1 MNFLEKKKI
10 LIIISGGIA
19 AYKSLDLI
27 RSLTK
32 LQCEVKTILTKGG
45 AEFVTPLSIAS
56 LSKNKVYSDIYSVEN
71 ESEMDHISLSRWAD
85 LILIAPATSNIIAK
99 MGQGVSDDLAT
110 TVVQASNKNIF
121 VCPAMN
127 VRMWEHTSNKIN
139 LEKIKSYNYRIIG
152 PFNGEMACGEYGDG
166 RMADTE
172 YILEE
177 LDNFF
182 KSKSN
187 NKKFKAIVTA
197 GPTQEYIDPVRYIS
211 NRSSGKQ
218 GYEIAKSLFN
228 NGFDTT
234 LISGP
239 SKLIPDPNINF
250 LKIKT
255 AEEMYQKTIENL
267 PCDVAIF
274 CAAVGDFKI
283 KNLSKDKI
291 KKNNEIKLDLEKNI
305 DILKLISKNNNK
317 PKLVIG
323 FSAETSNLH
332 SNSKEKLKNK
342 DCDWIIANDVSNNDI
357 GFDSD
362 FNEVSIFYK
371 DKKIEDEIISK
382 TYKSVVA
389 DEIVKRVINQLN
401 LI

>member
-1 MNFLEKKKI
+1 MNFLKKKKI
-10 LIIISGGIA
+10 LLIISGGIA

-32 LQCEVKTILTKGG
+32 LQCEIKTILTKGG
-45 AEFVTPLSIAS
+45 TEFVTPLSVAS
-56 LSKNKVYSDIYSVEN
+56 LSKNKVYSDIYSAEN
-71 ESEMDHISLSRWAD
+71 ETEMDHISLSRWAD

-99 MGQGVSDDLAT
+99 MSQGISDDLAT

-127 VRMWEHTSNKIN
+127 VRMWEHASNKQNI
-139 LEKIKSYNYRIIG
+139 EKIKSYNYRIIG

-166 RMADTE
+166 RMADIE
-172 YILEE
+172 YILKE

-187 NKKFKAIVTA
+187 NKKFRAIVTA
-197 GPTQEYIDPVRYIS
+197 GPTREYIDPVRYIS

-228 NGFDTT
+228 NGFNTT

-250 LKIKT
+250 LKVNT
-255 AEEMYQKTIENL
+255 AEEMYKKTVENL

-274 CAAVGDFKI
+274 CAAVGDFKV
-283 KNLSKDKI
+283 KNLSEDKI
-291 KKNNEIKLDLEKNI
+291 KKNKDLNLDFEKNI

-332 SNSKEKLKNK
+332 LNSKQKLQNK
-342 DCDWIIANDVSNNDI
+342 GCDWIIANDVSKNDI

-371 DKKIEDEIISK
+371 DKNVEDEIISK

>member
-1 MNFLEKKKI
+1 M
-10 LIIISGGIA
+10 
-19 AYKSLDLI
+19 I

-32 LQCEVKTILTKGG
+32 LQCEIKTIITKGG
-45 AEFVTPLSIAS
+45 TEFVTPLSVVS
-56 LSKNKVYSDIYSVEN
+56 LSKNKVYSDIYSAEN
-71 ESEMDHISLSRWAD
+71 EAEMDHISLSRWAD

-99 MGQGVSDDLAT
+99 MSQGISDDLAT

-127 VRMWEHTSNKIN
+127 VRMWEHASNKQNI
-139 LEKIKSYNYRIIG
+139 EKIKSYNYRIIG

-166 RMADTE
+166 RMADLE
-172 YILEE
+172 YILKE

-182 KSKSN
+182 KSKKN

-197 GPTQEYIDPVRYIS
+197 GPTHEYIDPVRYIS

-228 NGFDTT
+228 NGVETT

-250 LKIKT
+250 LKVNT
-255 AEEMYQKTIENL
+255 AEEMYKKTVENL

-274 CAAVGDFKI
+274 CAAVGDFKV
-283 KNLSKDKI
+283 KNLSDDKI
-291 KKNNEIKLDLEKNI
+291 KKNNDLKLDLEKNL
-305 DILKLISKNNNK
+305 DILKLVSKNNNK

-332 SNSKEKLKNK
+332 SNSKQKLQNK
-342 DCDWIIANDVSNNDI
+342 GCDWIIANDVSKSDI

-371 DKKIEDEIISK
+371 DEKIENETISK
-382 TYKSVVA
+382 TYKSVIA

>member
-1 MNFLEKKKI
+1 M
-10 LIIISGGIA
+10 
-19 AYKSLDLI
+19 
-27 RSLTK
+27 
-32 LQCEVKTILTKGG
+32 
-45 AEFVTPLSIAS
+45 
-56 LSKNKVYSDIYSVEN
+56 YSVEN

-99 MGQGVSDDLAT
+99 MSQGISDDLAT
-110 TVVQASNKNIF
+110 TVVQASNKSIF

-127 VRMWEHTSNKIN
+127 VRMWEHVSNKQN

-166 RMADTE
+166 RMADIN
-172 YILEE
+172 YILNE
-177 LDNFF
+177 LENFF
-182 KSKSN
+182 KSKSS
-187 NKKFKAIVTA
+187 NKKYRAIVTA
-197 GPTQEYIDPVRYIS
+197 GPTREYIDPVRYIS

-218 GYEIAKSLFN
+218 GYELAKSLFN

-239 SKLIPDPNINF
+239 SKLTPDPNINL
-250 LKIKT
+250 LKVNT

-274 CAAVGDFKI
+274 CAAVGDFKV
-283 KNLSKDKI
+283 KNLSEDKI
-291 KKNNEIKLDLEKNI
+291 KKNKDINLDFEKNI

-323 FSAETSNLH
+323 FSAETNNLH
-332 SNSKEKLKNK
+332 SNSKQKLQNK
-342 DCDWIIANDVSNNDI
+342 GCDWIIANDVSKNDI

-371 DKKIEDEIISK
+371 DKNVEDEIISK

>member
-10 LIIISGGIA
+10 LLIISGGIA

-32 LQCEVKTILTKGG
+32 LQCEIKTILTKGG
-45 AEFVTPLSIAS
+45 TEFVTPLSVAS
-56 LSKNKVYSDIYSVEN
+56 LSKNKVYSDIYSAEN
-71 ESEMDHISLSRWAD
+71 ETEIDHISLSRWAD

-99 MGQGVSDDLAT
+99 MSQGISDDLAT

-127 VRMWEHTSNKIN
+127 VRMWEHASNKQNI
-139 LEKIKSYNYRIIG
+139 EKIKSYNYRIIG

-166 RMADTE
+166 RMADIE
-172 YILEE
+172 YILKE

-187 NKKFKAIVTA
+187 NKKFRAIVTA
-197 GPTQEYIDPVRYIS
+197 GPTREYIDPVRYIS

-228 NGFDTT
+228 NGIETT

-250 LKIKT
+250 LKVNT
-255 AEEMYQKTIENL
+255 AEEMYKKTVESL

-274 CAAVGDFKI
+274 CAAVGDFKV
-283 KNLSKDKI
+283 KNLSEDKI
-291 KKNNEIKLDLEKNI
+291 KKNKDLNLDFEKNI

-332 SNSKEKLKNK
+332 LNSKQKLQNK
-342 DCDWIIANDVSNNDI
+342 GCDWIIANDVSKKDI

-371 DKKIEDEIISK
+371 DKNVGDEIIPK

>member
-10 LIIISGGIA
+10 LLIISGGIA

-27 RSLTK
+27 RALTR
-32 LQCEVKTILTKGG
+32 LQCEIKTILTKGG
-45 AEFVTPLSIAS
+45 TEFVTPLSVAS
-56 LSKNKVYSDIYSVEN
+56 LSKNKVYSDIYSAEN
-71 ESEMDHISLSRWAD
+71 ETEMDHISLSRWAD

-99 MGQGVSDDLAT
+99 MSQGISDDLAT

-127 VRMWEHTSNKIN
+127 VRMWEHASNKQNI
-139 LEKIKSYNYRIIG
+139 EKIKSYNYRVIG

-166 RMADTE
+166 RMADIE
-172 YILEE
+172 YILKE

-187 NKKFKAIVTA
+187 NKKFRAIVTA
-197 GPTQEYIDPVRYIS
+197 GPTREYIDPVRYIS

-228 NGFDTT
+228 NGIETT

-250 LKIKT
+250 LKVNT
-255 AEEMYQKTIENL
+255 AEEMYKRTVESL

-274 CAAVGDFKI
+274 CAAVGDFKV
-283 KNLSKDKI
+283 KNLSEDKI
-291 KKNNEIKLDLEKNI
+291 KKNKDLNLDFEKNI
-305 DILKLISKNNNK
+305 DILKLISKNNNR

-332 SNSKEKLKNK
+332 LNSKQKLQNK
-342 DCDWIIANDVSNNDI
+342 GCDWIIANDVSKNDI

-371 DKKIEDEIISK
+371 DKNVEDEIISK

>member
-10 LIIISGGIA
+10 LLIISGGIA

-32 LQCEVKTILTKGG
+32 IKCEVKTILTKGG
-45 AEFVTPLSIAS
+45 TEFVTPLSIAS
-56 LSKNKVYSDIYSVEN
+56 LSKNKVYSDMYSVEN

-99 MGQGVSDDLAT
+99 MSQGISDDLAT
-110 TVVQASNKNIF
+110 TVVQASNKSIF

-127 VRMWEHTSNKIN
+127 VRMWEHASNKQN

-166 RMADTE
+166 RMADIK
-172 YILEE
+172 YILNE

-187 NKKFKAIVTA
+187 NKKFKAVVTA
-197 GPTQEYIDPVRYIS
+197 GPTREFIDPVRYIS

-228 NGFDTT
+228 YGFDTT

-239 SKLIPDPNINF
+239 SKLTPDPNINL
-250 LKIKT
+250 LKVNT

-274 CAAVGDFKI
+274 CAAVGDFKV
-283 KNLSKDKI
+283 KNLSEDKI
-291 KKNNEIKLDLEKNI
+291 KKNKDINLDFEKNI

-323 FSAETSNLH
+323 FSAETNNLH
-332 SNSKEKLKNK
+332 SNSKQKLQNK
-342 DCDWIIANDVSNNDI
+342 GCDWIIANDVSKNDI

-371 DKKIEDEIISK
+371 DKNVEDEIISK

-389 DEIVKRVINQLN
+389 DEIVNRVINQLN

>member
-10 LIIISGGIA
+10 LLIISGGIA

-27 RSLTK
+27 RSLIK
-32 LQCEVKTILTKGG
+32 IQCEVKTILTKGG

-56 LSKNKVYSDIYSVEN
+56 LSKNKVYSDMYSVEN

-99 MGQGVSDDLAT
+99 MSQGISDDLAT
-110 TVVQASNKNIF
+110 TVVQASNKSIF

-127 VRMWEHTSNKIN
+127 VRMWEHASNKQN

-166 RMADTE
+166 RMADIK
-172 YILEE
+172 YILNE

-182 KSKSN
+182 KSKSS
-187 NKKFKAIVTA
+187 NKKYRAIVTA

-228 NGFDTT
+228 YGFDTT

-239 SKLIPDPNINF
+239 SKLTPDPNINL
-250 LKIKT
+250 LKVNT
-255 AEEMYQKTIENL
+255 AEEMYQRTIENL

-274 CAAVGDFKI
+274 CVAVGDFKV
-283 KNLSKDKI
+283 KNLSENKI
-291 KKNNEIKLDLEKNI
+291 KKIKI
-305 DILKLISKNNNK
+305 
-317 PKLVIG
+317 
-323 FSAETSNLH
+323 
-332 SNSKEKLKNK
+332 
-342 DCDWIIANDVSNNDI
+342 
-357 GFDSD
+357 
-362 FNEVSIFYK
+362 
-371 DKKIEDEIISK
+371 
-382 TYKSVVA
+382 
-389 DEIVKRVINQLN
+389 
-401 LI
+401 

>member
-1 MNFLEKKKI
+1 MKFLEKKKI
-10 LIIISGGIA
+10 LLIISGGIA

-27 RSLTK
+27 RSFTK

-45 AEFVTPLSIAS
+45 TEFVTPLSIAS
-56 LSKNKVYSDIYSVEN
+56 LSKNKVYSDMYSVEN

-85 LILIAPATSNIIAK
+85 LILIAPATTNIIAK
-99 MGQGVSDDLAT
+99 MSQGISDDLAT
-110 TVVQASNKNIF
+110 TVIQASDKSIF

-127 VRMWEHTSNKIN
+127 VRMWEHASNKQNI
-139 LEKIKSYNYRIIG
+139 EKIKSYNYRIIG

-166 RMADTE
+166 RMADIE
-172 YILEE
+172 YILNE

-187 NKKFKAIVTA
+187 NKKFRAVVTA
-197 GPTQEYIDPVRYIS
+197 GPTREYIDPVRYIS

-228 NGFDTT
+228 SGFETT

-239 SKLIPDPNINF
+239 SKLTPDPNINF
-250 LKIKT
+250 FKVNT

-274 CAAVGDFKI
+274 CAAVGDFKV
-283 KNLSKDKI
+283 KNLSEDKI
-291 KKNNEIKLDLEKNI
+291 KKNKDLNLDFEKNI

-332 SNSKEKLKNK
+332 LNSKQKLQNK
-342 DCDWIIANDVSNNDI
+342 GCDWIIANDVSKNDI

-371 DKKIEDEIISK
+371 DKNVENEIIFK

>member
-1 MNFLEKKKI
+1 MKIKDKKI
-10 LIIISGGIA
+10 LIIIGGGIS

-27 RSLTK
+27 RLLK
-32 LQCEVKTILTKGG
+32 KNKNEVKVILTKSGK
-45 AEFVTPLSIAS
+45 EFVTPMSITT
-56 LSKNKVYSDIYSVEN
+56 LTNNKTFEDIFDKN
-71 ESEMDHISLSRWAD
+71 SEAEIDHISLSRWAD
-85 LILIAPATSNIIAK
+85 LIIVLPTTANFMTKLSLGKAE
-99 MGQGVSDDLAT
+99 DLAT
-110 TVVQASNKNIF
+110 TVILASNKDILL
-121 VCPAMN
+121 VPAMN
-127 VRMWEHTSNKIN
+127 VRMWIHKATQKNVKT
-139 LEKIKSYNYRIIG
+139 LKDYGYLFLGPEK
-152 PFNGEMACGEYGDG
+152 GEMACGEYGDG
-166 RMADTE
+166 RMADIE
-172 YILEE
+172 CILNE
-177 LDNFF
+177 LNNFF

-187 NKKFKAIVTA
+187 NKKFRAVVTA
-197 GPTQEYIDPVRYIS
+197 GPTREYIDPVRYIS

-228 NGFDTT
+228 SGFETT

-239 SKLIPDPNINF
+239 SKLTPDPNINF
-250 LKIKT
+250 FKVNT

-274 CAAVGDFKI
+274 CAAVGDFKV
-283 KNLSKDKI
+283 KNLSEDKI
-291 KKNNEIKLDLEKNI
+291 KKNKDLNLDFEKNI

-323 FSAETSNLH
+323 FSAETSNLQL
-332 SNSKEKLKNK
+332 NSKQKLQNK
-342 DCDWIIANDVSNNDI
+342 GCDWIIANDVSKSDI

-371 DKKIEDEIISK
+371 DEKVDNEIISK
-382 TYKSVVA
+382 TYKSVIA

>member
-1 MNFLEKKKI
+1 MNFLKKKKI
-10 LIIISGGIA
+10 LLIISGGIA
-19 AYKSLDLI
+19 AYKSLELI
-27 RSLTK
+27 RSFAK
-32 LQCEVKTILTKGG
+32 LQCEIKTILTKGG

-56 LSKNKVYSDIYSVEN
+56 LSRNKVYSDIYSVEN
-71 ESEMDHISLSRWAD
+71 ESEMDHITLSRWAD
-85 LILIAPATSNIIAK
+85 LILVAPATSNIIAK
-99 MGQGVSDDLAT
+99 MSQGISSDLAT

-127 VRMWEHTSNKIN
+127 VRMWEHASNKQNI
-139 LEKIKSYNYRIIG
+139 EKIKSYNYRIIG

-166 RMADTE
+166 RMADIK
-172 YILEE
+172 YILNE

-187 NKKFKAIVTA
+187 NKKFKAVVTA
-197 GPTQEYIDPVRYIS
+197 GPTREYIDPVRYIS

-228 NGFDTT
+228 YGFETT

-239 SKLIPDPNINF
+239 SKLTPDPNINF
-250 LKIKT
+250 FKVNT
-255 AEEMYQKTIENL
+255 AEEMYNKTVENL

-274 CAAVGDFKI
+274 CAAVGDFKV
-283 KNLSKDKI
+283 KNLSEDKI
-291 KKNNEIKLDLEKNI
+291 KKNKDLNLDFEKNI

-332 SNSKEKLKNK
+332 LNSKQKLQNK
-342 DCDWIIANDVSNNDI
+342 GCDWIIANDVSKNDI

-371 DKKIEDEIISK
+371 DKNVEDEIISK

>member
-1 MNFLEKKKI
+1 MNFLKKKKI
-10 LIIISGGIA
+10 LTIISGGIA

-99 MGQGVSDDLAT
+99 MSQGVSDDLAT

-166 RMADTE
+166 RMADSE
-172 YILEE
+172 YIIKE

-187 NKKFKAIVTA
+187 NKKFRAIVTA

-274 CAAVGDFKI
+274 CAAVGDFKV
-283 KNLSKDKI
+283 KNLSNDKI

-332 SNSKEKLKNK
+332 SNSKEKLHNK

>member
-1 MNFLEKKKI
+1 MNFLKKKKI
-10 LIIISGGIA
+10 LLIISGGIA
-19 AYKSLDLI
+19 AYKSLELI
-27 RSLTK
+27 RSFAK
-32 LQCEVKTILTKGG
+32 LQCEIKTILTKGG

-56 LSKNKVYSDIYSVEN
+56 LSRNKVYSDIYSVEN

-99 MGQGVSDDLAT
+99 MSQGISSDLAT

-127 VRMWEHTSNKIN
+127 VRMWEHASNKQNI
-139 LEKIKSYNYRIIG
+139 EKIKSYNYRIIG
-152 PFNGEMACGEYGDG
+152 PFNGEMACGEYGEG
-166 RMADTE
+166 RMADVD
-172 YILEE
+172 YILKE

-182 KSKSN
+182 KFKSN

-197 GPTQEYIDPVRYIS
+197 GPTQEFIDPVRYIS

-228 NGFDTT
+228 NGFNTT

-250 LKIKT
+250 LKVNT
-255 AEEMYQKTIENL
+255 AEEMYKKTVENL

-274 CAAVGDFKI
+274 CAAVGDFKV
-283 KNLSKDKI
+283 KNLSEDKI
-291 KKNNEIKLDLEKNI
+291 KKNKDLNLDFEKNI

-323 FSAETSNLH
+323 FSAETSNLQL
-332 SNSKEKLKNK
+332 NSKQKLQNK
-342 DCDWIIANDVSNNDI
+342 GCDWIIANDVSKSDI

-371 DKKIEDEIISK
+371 DEKVDNEIISK

>member
-10 LIIISGGIA
+10 LLIISGGIA

-32 LQCEVKTILTKGG
+32 LQCEIKTILTKGG
-45 AEFVTPLSIAS
+45 TEFVTPLSVAS
-56 LSKNKVYSDIYSVEN
+56 LSKNKVYSDIYSAEN
-71 ESEMDHISLSRWAD
+71 ETEMDHISLSRWAD

-99 MGQGVSDDLAT
+99 MSQGISDDLAT
-110 TVVQASNKNIF
+110 TVIQASNKNIF

-127 VRMWEHTSNKIN
+127 VRMWEHASNKQNI
-139 LEKIKSYNYRIIG
+139 EKIKSYNYRIIG

-166 RMADTE
+166 RMADIE
-172 YILEE
+172 YILKE

-187 NKKFKAIVTA
+187 NKKFRAIVTA
-197 GPTQEYIDPVRYIS
+197 GPTREYIDPVRYIS

-228 NGFDTT
+228 NGIETT

-250 LKIKT
+250 LKVNT
-255 AEEMYQKTIENL
+255 AEEMYKKTVESL

-274 CAAVGDFKI
+274 CAAVGDFKV
-283 KNLSKDKI
+283 KNLSEDKI
-291 KKNNEIKLDLEKNI
+291 KKNKDLNLDFEKNI

-332 SNSKEKLKNK
+332 LNSKQKLQNK
-342 DCDWIIANDVSNNDI
+342 GCDWIIANDVSKNDI

-371 DKKIEDEIISK
+371 DKNVEDEIISK

>member
-10 LIIISGGIA
+10 LLIISGGIA

-27 RSLTK
+27 RSFTK

-99 MGQGVSDDLAT
+99 MSQGISDDLAT

-127 VRMWEHTSNKIN
+127 VRMWEHASNKQNI
-139 LEKIKSYNYRIIG
+139 EKIKSYNYRIIG

-166 RMADTE
+166 RMADIE
-172 YILEE
+172 YILKE
-177 LDNFF
+177 LGNFF
-182 KSKSN
+182 KSKSS
-187 NKKFKAIVTA
+187 NKKYKAIVTA

-239 SKLIPDPNINF
+239 SKLTPDPNINL
-250 LKIKT
+250 LKVNT
-255 AEEMYQKTIENL
+255 AEEMYKKTVENL

-274 CAAVGDFKI
+274 CAAVGDFKV
-283 KNLSKDKI
+283 KNLSENKI
-291 KKNNEIKLDLEKNI
+291 KKNNDLKLDFEKNI

-323 FSAETSNLH
+323 FSAETNNLH
-332 SNSKEKLKNK
+332 SNSKQKLQNK
-342 DCDWIIANDVSNNDI
+342 GCDWIIANDVSKNDI

-371 DKKIEDEIISK
+371 DEKVEDEIISK

>member
-10 LIIISGGIA
+10 LLIISGGIA

-27 RSLTK
+27 RALIK
-32 LQCEVKTILTKGG
+32 IQCEVKTILTKGG

-56 LSKNKVYSDIYSVEN
+56 LSKNKVYSDMYSVEN

-99 MGQGVSDDLAT
+99 MSQGISDDLAT
-110 TVVQASNKNIF
+110 TVVQASNKSIF

-127 VRMWEHTSNKIN
+127 VRMWEHVSNKRN

-166 RMADTE
+166 RMADIK
-172 YILEE
+172 YILNE

-187 NKKFKAIVTA
+187 NKKFKAVVTA
-197 GPTQEYIDPVRYIS
+197 GPTREYIDPVRYIS

-239 SKLIPDPNINF
+239 SKLTPDPNINL
-250 LKIKT
+250 LKVNT

-274 CAAVGDFKI
+274 CAAVGDFKV
-283 KNLSKDKI
+283 KNLSEDKI
-291 KKNNEIKLDLEKNI
+291 KKNKDINLDFEKNI

-323 FSAETSNLH
+323 FSAETNNLH
-332 SNSKEKLKNK
+332 SNSKQKLQNK
-342 DCDWIIANDVSNNDI
+342 GCDWIIANDISKNDI

-371 DKKIEDEIISK
+371 DEKVEDEIISK

-401 LI
+401 MI

>member
-1 MNFLEKKKI
+1 MKFLEKKRI

-45 AEFVTPLSIAS
+45 AEFVTPLSISS
-56 LSKNKVYSDIYSVEN
+56 LSKNKVYSDIYSAEN

-99 MGQGVSDDLAT
+99 MSQGISDDLAT

-127 VRMWEHTSNKIN
+127 VRMWEHASNRQN
-139 LEKIKSYNYRIIG
+139 LEKIKSYNYRVIG
-152 PFNGEMACGEYGDG
+152 PFSGEMACGEYGDG
-166 RMADTE
+166 RLADIE
-172 YILEE
+172 YILKE

-182 KSKSN
+182 KFKSS
-187 NKKFKAIVTA
+187 NKKLRAIVTA

-239 SKLIPDPNINF
+239 SRLASNPNIN
-250 LKIKT
+250 LLRVNT
-255 AEEMYQKTIENL
+255 AEEMYKKTVENL

-274 CAAVGDFKI
+274 CAAVGDFKV

-291 KKNNEIKLDLEKNI
+291 KKNNVLKLNFEKNI
-305 DILKLISKNNNK
+305 DILELISKNNNK

-332 SNSKEKLKNK
+332 SNSKKKLQNK
-342 DCDWIIANDVSNNDI
+342 GCDWIIANDVSKNDI

-362 FNEVSIFYK
+362 FNEVAIFYK
-371 DKKIEDEIISK
+371 NENISDEIISK
-382 TYKSVVA
+382 NYKSVVA

>member
-10 LIIISGGIA
+10 LLIISGGIA

-27 RSLTK
+27 RALIK
-32 LQCEVKTILTKGG
+32 IQCEVKTILTKGG
-45 AEFVTPLSIAS
+45 SEFVTPLSIAS
-56 LSKNKVYSDIYSVEN
+56 LSKNKVYSDMYSVEN

-99 MGQGVSDDLAT
+99 MSQGISDDLAT
-110 TVVQASNKNIF
+110 TVVQASNKSIF

-127 VRMWEHTSNKIN
+127 VRMWEHASNKQN

-166 RMADTE
+166 RMADIK
-172 YILEE
+172 YILNE

-187 NKKFKAIVTA
+187 NKKFRAVVTA
-197 GPTQEYIDPVRYIS
+197 GPTREYIDPVRYIS
-211 NRSSGKQ
+211 NKSSGKQ

-239 SKLIPDPNINF
+239 SKLTPDPNINL
-250 LKIKT
+250 LKVNT
-255 AEEMYQKTIENL
+255 AEEMYQRTIENL

-274 CAAVGDFKI
+274 CAAVGDFKV
-283 KNLSKDKI
+283 KNLSENKI
-291 KKNNEIKLDLEKNI
+291 KKNKDLKLDFEKNI

-323 FSAETSNLH
+323 FSAETNNLH
-332 SNSKEKLKNK
+332 SNSKQKLQNK
-342 DCDWIIANDVSNNDI
+342 GCDWIIANDVSKNDI

-362 FNEVSIFYK
+362 YNEVSIFYK
-371 DKKIEDEIISK
+371 DKNVEDEIISK

>member
-10 LIIISGGIA
+10 LLIISGGIA

-27 RSLTK
+27 RALTK
-32 LQCEVKTILTKGG
+32 IQCEVKTILTKGG

-56 LSKNKVYSDIYSVEN
+56 LSKNKVYSDMYSVEN

-85 LILIAPATSNIIAK
+85 FILIAPATSNIIAK
-99 MGQGVSDDLAT
+99 MSQGISDDLAT

-127 VRMWEHTSNKIN
+127 VRMWEHTSNKQN

-166 RMADTE
+166 RMADIK
-172 YILEE
+172 YILNE

-182 KSKSN
+182 KSRSN
-187 NKKFKAIVTA
+187 NKKFRAVVTA
-197 GPTQEYIDPVRYIS
+197 GPTREYIDPVRYIS

-228 NGFDTT
+228 YGFDTT

-239 SKLIPDPNINF
+239 SKLTPDPNINL
-250 LKIKT
+250 LKVNT

-274 CAAVGDFKI
+274 CAAVGDFKV
-283 KNLSKDKI
+283 KNLSEDKI
-291 KKNNEIKLDLEKNI
+291 KKNKDINLDFEKNI

-323 FSAETSNLH
+323 FSAETNNLH
-332 SNSKEKLKNK
+332 SNSKQKLQNK
-342 DCDWIIANDVSNNDI
+342 GCDWIVANDVSKNDI

-371 DKKIEDEIISK
+371 DKNVEDEIISK

>member
-1 MNFLEKKKI
+1 MKFLEKKKI

-27 RSLTK
+27 RSLIK
-32 LQCEVKTILTKGG
+32 IQCEVKTILTKGG

-56 LSKNKVYSDIYSVEN
+56 LSKNKVYSDMYSVEN

-99 MGQGVSDDLAT
+99 MSQGISDDLAT
-110 TVVQASNKNIF
+110 TVVQASNKSIF

-127 VRMWEHTSNKIN
+127 VRMWEHVSNKQN

-166 RMADTE
+166 RMADIE
-172 YILEE
+172 YILKE

-182 KSKSN
+182 KSKSS
-187 NKKFKAIVTA
+187 NKKYRAIVTA

-239 SKLIPDPNINF
+239 SKLTPDPNINL
-250 LKIKT
+250 LKVNT

-274 CAAVGDFKI
+274 CAAVGDFKV

-291 KKNNEIKLDLEKNI
+291 KKNKDLNLDFEKNI

-332 SNSKEKLKNK
+332 LNSKQKLQNK
-342 DCDWIIANDVSNNDI
+342 GCDWIIANDVSKNDI

-371 DKKIEDEIISK
+371 DKNVEDEIISK

-389 DEIVKRVINQLN
+389 DEIVKRVISQLN

>member
-10 LIIISGGIA
+10 LLIISGGIA

-32 LQCEVKTILTKGG
+32 LQCEIKTILTKGG
-45 AEFVTPLSIAS
+45 TEFVTPLSVAS
-56 LSKNKVYSDIYSVEN
+56 LSKNKVYSDIYSAEN
-71 ESEMDHISLSRWAD
+71 ETEMDHISLSRWAD

-99 MGQGVSDDLAT
+99 MSQGISDDLAT

-127 VRMWEHTSNKIN
+127 VRMWEHASNKQNI
-139 LEKIKSYNYRIIG
+139 EKIKSYNYRVIG

-166 RMADTE
+166 RMAGIE
-172 YILEE
+172 YILSE

-187 NKKFKAIVTA
+187 NKKFRAVVTA

-228 NGFDTT
+228 SGFETT

-239 SKLIPDPNINF
+239 SKLTPDPNINF
-250 LKIKT
+250 FKVNT

-274 CAAVGDFKI
+274 CAAVGDFKV
-283 KNLSKDKI
+283 KNLSEEKI
-291 KKNNEIKLDLEKNI
+291 KKNKDLNLDFEKNI

-323 FSAETSNLH
+323 FSAETSNLQL
-332 SNSKEKLKNK
+332 NSKQKLQNK
-342 DCDWIIANDVSNNDI
+342 GCDWIIANDVSKNDI

-371 DKKIEDEIISK
+371 DKNVEDEIISK

-401 LI
+401 MI

>member
-10 LIIISGGIA
+10 LLIISGGIA

-27 RSLTK
+27 RSFTK
-32 LQCEVKTILTKGG
+32 LQCEIKTILTKGG

-99 MGQGVSDDLAT
+99 MSQGISDDLAT

-127 VRMWEHTSNKIN
+127 VRMWEHASNKQNI
-139 LEKIKSYNYRIIG
+139 EKIKSYNYRIIG

-166 RMADTE
+166 RMADIE
-172 YILEE
+172 YILKE
-177 LDNFF
+177 LGNFF
-182 KSKSN
+182 KSKSS
-187 NKKFKAIVTA
+187 NKKYRAIVTA

-239 SKLIPDPNINF
+239 SKLTPDPNINL
-250 LKIKT
+250 LKVNT

-274 CAAVGDFKI
+274 CAAVGDFKV
-283 KNLSKDKI
+283 KNLSEDKI
-291 KKNNEIKLDLEKNI
+291 KKNKDINLDFEKNI

-323 FSAETSNLH
+323 FSAETNNLH
-332 SNSKEKLKNK
+332 SNSKQKLQIKG
-342 DCDWIIANDVSNNDI
+342 CDWIIANDVSKNDI

-371 DKKIEDEIISK
+371 DEKVEDEIISK

>member
-10 LIIISGGIA
+10 LLIISGGIA

-32 LQCEVKTILTKGG
+32 LQCEIKTILTKGG
-45 AEFVTPLSIAS
+45 SEFVTPLSITS
-56 LSKNKVYSDIYSVEN
+56 LSKNKVYSDIYSAEN
-71 ESEMDHISLSRWAD
+71 ETEMDHISLSRWAD

-99 MGQGVSDDLAT
+99 MSQGISDDLAT
-110 TVVQASNKNIF
+110 TVIQASNKNIF

-127 VRMWEHTSNKIN
+127 VRMWEHASNKKNI
-139 LEKIKSYNYRIIG
+139 EKIKSYNYRIIG

-166 RMADTE
+166 RMADIE
-172 YILEE
+172 YILKE

-187 NKKFKAIVTA
+187 NKKFRAIVTA
-197 GPTQEYIDPVRYIS
+197 GPTREYIDPVRYIS

-239 SKLIPDPNINF
+239 SKLTPDPNINL
-250 LKIKT
+250 LKVNT
-255 AEEMYQKTIENL
+255 AEEMYQRTIENL

-274 CAAVGDFKI
+274 CAAVGDFKV
-283 KNLSKDKI
+283 KNLSEDKI
-291 KKNNEIKLDLEKNI
+291 KKNKDLNLDFEKNI

-332 SNSKEKLKNK
+332 LNSKQKLQNK
-342 DCDWIIANDVSNNDI
+342 GCDWIIANDVSKNDI

-371 DKKIEDEIISK
+371 DKNVEDEIISK

>member
-1 MNFLEKKKI
+1 MNFLKKKKI
-10 LIIISGGIA
+10 LLIISGGIA
-19 AYKSLDLI
+19 AYKSLELI
-27 RSLTK
+27 RSFAK
-32 LQCEVKTILTKGG
+32 LQCEIKTILTKGG

-56 LSKNKVYSDIYSVEN
+56 LSRNKVYSDIYSVEN

-99 MGQGVSDDLAT
+99 MSQGISSDLAT

-127 VRMWEHTSNKIN
+127 VRMWEHASNKQNI
-139 LEKIKSYNYRIIG
+139 EKIKSYNYRIIG
-152 PFNGEMACGEYGDG
+152 PFNGEMACGEYGEG
-166 RMADTE
+166 RMADVD
-172 YILEE
+172 YILKE

-182 KSKSN
+182 KFKSN

-197 GPTQEYIDPVRYIS
+197 GPTQEFIDPVRYIS

-228 NGFDTT
+228 NGFNTT

-250 LKIKT
+250 LKVNT
-255 AEEMYQKTIENL
+255 AEEMYKKTVENL

-274 CAAVGDFKI
+274 CAAVGDFKV
-283 KNLSKDKI
+283 KNLSEDKI
-291 KKNNEIKLDLEKNI
+291 KKNKDINLDFEKNI

-323 FSAETSNLH
+323 FSAETNNLH
-332 SNSKEKLKNK
+332 SNSKQKLQNK
-342 DCDWIIANDVSNNDI
+342 GCDWIIANDVSKSDI

-371 DKKIEDEIISK
+371 DEKVDNEIISK
-382 TYKSVVA
+382 TYKSVIA

>member
-10 LIIISGGIA
+10 LLIISGGIA

-27 RSLTK
+27 RSLIK
-32 LQCEVKTILTKGG
+32 IQCQVKTILTKSG

-56 LSKNKVYSDIYSVEN
+56 LSKNKVYLDIYSVEN

-99 MGQGVSDDLAT
+99 MSQGISDDLAT
-110 TVVQASNKNIF
+110 TVIQASNKSIF

-127 VRMWEHTSNKIN
+127 VKMWEHPSNKQN

-152 PFNGEMACGEYGDG
+152 PLNGEMACGEYGDG
-166 RMADTE
+166 RMADIGH
-172 YILEE
+172 ILKE

-182 KSKSN
+182 KSKSYN
-187 NKKFKAIVTA
+187 RNFRAIITA
-197 GPTQEYIDPVRYIS
+197 GPTQEFIDSVRYIS

-218 GYEIAKSLFN
+218 GYEIARSLFN
-228 NGFDTT
+228 HGFDTT

-250 LKIKT
+250 LKVNT
-255 AEEMYQKTIENL
+255 AEEMYQKTVENL

-274 CAAVGDFKI
+274 CAAVSDFKI
-283 KNLSKDKI
+283 KNFTKGKI
-291 KKNNEIKLDLEKNI
+291 KKNNKLKLDFEKSL
-305 DILKLISKNNNK
+305 DILNLVSKNNNR

-323 FSAETSNLH
+323 FSAETCNLQF
-332 SNSKEKLKNK
+332 NSKQKLQNK
-342 DCDWIIANDVSNNDI
+342 GCDWIIANDVSKKDI

-371 DKKIEDEIISK
+371 NKKVESETISK
-382 TYKSVVA
+382 TYKSVIA

>member
-10 LIIISGGIA
+10 LLIISGGIA

-27 RSLTK
+27 RYFTK
-32 LQCEVKTILTKGG
+32 LKCEVKTILTKGG
-45 AEFVTPLSIAS
+45 AEFVTPLSITS

-99 MGQGVSDDLAT
+99 MSQGISDDLAT
-110 TVVQASNKNIF
+110 TVIQASNKNIF

-127 VRMWEHTSNKIN
+127 VRMWEHASNRQN

-152 PFNGEMACGEYGDG
+152 PFNGEMACGEYGNG
-166 RMADTE
+166 RMADIE
-172 YILEE
+172 YILKEI
-177 LDNFF
+177 DNFF

-197 GPTQEYIDPVRYIS
+197 GPTHEYIDPVRYIS

-228 NGFDTT
+228 NGIETT

-239 SKLIPDPNINF
+239 SKLTADPNINL
-250 LKIKT
+250 LKVNT
-255 AEEMYQKTIENL
+255 AEEMYQRTIENL

-274 CAAVGDFKI
+274 CAAVGDFKV
-283 KNLSKDKI
+283 KNLSENKI
-291 KKNNEIKLDLEKNI
+291 KKNKDLKLDFEKNI

-323 FSAETSNLH
+323 FSAETNNLH
-332 SNSKEKLKNK
+332 SNSKQKLQNK
-342 DCDWIIANDVSNNDI
+342 GCDWIIANDISKNDI

-371 DKKIEDEIISK
+371 DEKVEDEIISK

>member
-1 MNFLEKKKI
+1 MICQTKHWAQVYPSTKASWPVLY
-10 LIIISGGIA
+10 A
-19 AYKSLDLI
+19 
-27 RSLTK
+27 K
-32 LQCEVKTILTKGG
+32 LQCEIKTVLTKGG
-45 AEFVTPLSIAS
+45 TEFVTPLSIAS
-56 LSKNKVYSDIYSVEN
+56 LSKNKVYSDIYSAEN
-71 ESEMDHISLSRWAD
+71 ETEMDHISLSRWAD

-99 MGQGVSDDLAT
+99 MSQGISDDLAT

-127 VRMWEHTSNKIN
+127 VRMWEHASNKQNI
-139 LEKIKSYNYRIIG
+139 EKIKSYNYRIIG

-166 RMADTE
+166 RMADIE
-172 YILEE
+172 YILKE

-187 NKKFKAIVTA
+187 NKKFRAIVTA
-197 GPTQEYIDPVRYIS
+197 GPTREYIDPVRYIS

-228 NGFDTT
+228 NGIETT

-250 LKIKT
+250 LKVNT
-255 AEEMYQKTIENL
+255 AEEMYKKTVESL

-274 CAAVGDFKI
+274 CAAVGDFKV
-283 KNLSKDKI
+283 KNLSEDKI
-291 KKNNEIKLDLEKNI
+291 KKNKDLNLDFEKNI
-305 DILKLISKNNNK
+305 DILKLISKNNNR

-332 SNSKEKLKNK
+332 LNSKQKLQNK
-342 DCDWIIANDVSNNDI
+342 GCDWIIANDVSKKDI

-371 DKKIEDEIISK
+371 DKNVGDEIIPK

-401 LI
+401 MI

>member
-10 LIIISGGIA
+10 LLIISGGIA

-32 LQCEVKTILTKGG
+32 LQCEIKTILTKGG
-45 AEFVTPLSIAS
+45 SEFVTPLSITS
-56 LSKNKVYSDIYSVEN
+56 LSKNKVYSDIYSAEN
-71 ESEMDHISLSRWAD
+71 ETEMDHISLSRWAD

-99 MGQGVSDDLAT
+99 MSQGISDDLAT

-127 VRMWEHTSNKIN
+127 VRMWEHASNKQNI
-139 LEKIKSYNYRIIG
+139 EKIKSYNYRIIG
-152 PFNGEMACGEYGDG
+152 PFDGEMACGEYGDG
-166 RMADTE
+166 RMADIE
-172 YILEE
+172 YILKE

-187 NKKFKAIVTA
+187 NKKFRAIVTA
-197 GPTQEYIDPVRYIS
+197 GPTLEYIDPVRYIS

-228 NGFDTT
+228 NGIETT

-239 SKLIPDPNINF
+239 SKLIPDPNIKF
-250 LKIKT
+250 LKVNT
-255 AEEMYQKTIENL
+255 AEEMYKKTVENL

-274 CAAVGDFKI
+274 CAAVGDFKV
-283 KNLSKDKI
+283 KNLSEDKI
-291 KKNNEIKLDLEKNI
+291 KKNKDLNLDFEKNI

-332 SNSKEKLKNK
+332 LNSKQKLQNK
-342 DCDWIIANDVSNNDI
+342 GCDWIIANDVSKNDI

-371 DKKIEDEIISK
+371 DKNVEDEIISK

>member
-1 MNFLEKKKI
+1 MNFLKKKKI
-10 LIIISGGIA
+10 LLIISGGIA

-32 LQCEVKTILTKGG
+32 LQCEIKTILTKGG
-45 AEFVTPLSIAS
+45 TEFVTPLSVAS
-56 LSKNKVYSDIYSVEN
+56 LSKNKVYSDIYSAEN
-71 ESEMDHISLSRWAD
+71 ETEMDHISLSRWAD

-99 MGQGVSDDLAT
+99 MSQGISDDLAT
-110 TVVQASNKNIF
+110 TVIQASNKNIF

-127 VRMWEHTSNKIN
+127 VRMWEHASNKQNI
-139 LEKIKSYNYRIIG
+139 EKIKSYNYRIIG

-166 RMADTE
+166 RMADIE
-172 YILEE
+172 YILKE

-187 NKKFKAIVTA
+187 NKKFRAIVTA
-197 GPTQEYIDPVRYIS
+197 GPTREYIDPVRYIS

-228 NGFDTT
+228 NGFNTT

-250 LKIKT
+250 LKVNT
-255 AEEMYQKTIENL
+255 AEEMYKKTVENL

-274 CAAVGDFKI
+274 CAAVGDFKV
-283 KNLSKDKI
+283 KNLSEDKI
-291 KKNNEIKLDLEKNI
+291 KKNKDLNLDFEKNI

-332 SNSKEKLKNK
+332 LNSKQKLQNK
-342 DCDWIIANDVSNNDI
+342 GCDWIIANDVSKNDI

-371 DKKIEDEIISK
+371 DKNVEDEIISK